1 VFRRIDRYVLSEL
14 VGPLGLG
21 LLVYTFILLVQTFFR
36 LAEMIIQRGLPAG
49 TVGKLLL
56 YSLPNI
62 IVLTIPMSLLLA
74 VLLGIGRLASDSEL
88 IALRASGISLY
99 RILRPVLLLALVL
112 AGVNTYLMLD
122 LLPRGNTAHVR
133 LSAEILTRTLG
144 AQFEPRIF
152 YNEFPGKILY
162 VADTDARGEDWRGVF
177 LGDSIVGP
185 EEPADVWIADRGALE
200 LSSDG
205 EEVALRLRNAVQHSW
220 DIDQPDRYET
230 RRHENLRLVLK
241 DTYAS
246 EQRAR
251 AFSRKSERSMNWA
264 EVSAAAVDPD
274 LSAQQRRAA
283 RVQMHKMFSIP
294 AACLVF
300 AILALPLAFT
310 NRRGGKSSGFAAS
323 IGIVVVYYV
332 LINQGEQAAIAGK
345 ISPLVAMWLPNAV
358 LGLCGLLLLVQR
370 NRDRPVV
377 PRFLRRSRPV
387 QWIERGALRLVAWV
401 LLRAGLRRRR
411 SPSPAAPAA
420 STLPGRRAAA
430 ATGARVVVRL
440 PRLQLRVLNLIDRY
454 VLKLF
459 FAVFLLVIAS
469 CVAILSITDLTE
481 NVDDVLKNAPPPSIV
496 FRYYKYLSLQ
506 LAYDIAPIAVLV
518 TTLVTFS
525 LLARSNE
532 ITACRALGISI
543 YRLALPAFLGAVAIG
558 ALFAGLQAK
567 VLPASNRKVAE
578 AKAVIRGQPP
588 PRLVRSADRHWQMG
602 RGRFMYNFLFFDES
616 QKSLQ
621 RLQVFEFDDRF
632 HLVARLFAKNAR
644 FEDGGWTLD
653 EGWTRTFDG
662 RRQLDYEPFS
672 DGVRVDL
679 SETPEFFA
687 DEMRRPDQMG
697 YRELAGY
704 SKELRESGR
713 PQPRYEVALYNKIA
727 FPIGAVVMAMVGFP
741 FAFRIER
748 RGALYGLGISI
759 ALGVVFVLVYAF
771 FRTLGEVGA
780 LPPIVAVWS
789 PSLLFSLFGTYLFLG
804 VRT

>member
-1 VFRRIDRYVLSEL
+1 MIKRIDRYVLSEL

-36 LAEMIIQRGLPAG
+36 LAEMIIQRGLPAA

-62 IVLTIPMSLLLA
+62 VVLTIPMSLLLA

-88 IALRASGISLY
+88 IALRASGVSIY
-99 RILRPVLLLALVL
+99 RILRPVLLLALLL

-200 LSSDG
+200 LSADG
-205 EEVALRLRNAVQHSW
+205 EEVALRLENAVQHSW
-220 DIDQPDRYET
+220 DLDQPDRYET
-230 RRHENLRLVLK
+230 RRHESLRLVLK
-241 DTYAS
+241 DTFAS

-264 EVSAAAVDPD
+264 EASAASIDPER
-274 LSAQQRRAA
+274 SAQQRRAA

-345 ISPLVAMWLPNAV
+345 VSPLTAMWLPNLV
-358 LGLCGLLLLVQR
+358 LGACGLLLLVQR

-377 PRFLRRSRPV
+377 PRFVTRSRPAQAV
-387 QWIERGALRLVAWV
+387 ERAVLRLIAWT
-401 LLRAGLRRRR
+401 LRRVGLRRRR
-411 SPSPAAPAA
+411 SPSSTAAGA
-420 STLPGRRAAA
+420 LPGRRSGAAG
-430 ATGARVVVRL
+430 GARVVVRL
-440 PRLQLRVLNLIDRY
+440 PRLRLRVLNLIDRY
-454 VLKLF
+454 VLRH
-459 FAVFLLVIAS
+459 FALVFLLVITS

-481 NVDDVLKNAPPPSIV
+481 NVDDVLKNSPPASV
-496 FRYYKYLSLQ
+496 LFRYYKYLSLQ
-506 LAYDIAPIAVLV
+506 LAYEIAPIAVLV

-532 ITACRALGISI
+532 VTACRALGISI
-543 YRLALPAFLGAVAIG
+543 YRLALPALLGAVAVG
-558 ALFAGLQAK
+558 ALFAGLQAR

-588 PRLVRSADRHWQMG
+588 PRLARSADRHWQMG
-602 RGRFMYNFLFFDES
+602 RGRFMYNFLYFDDS
-616 QKSLQ
+616 QRMLQ

-632 HLVARLFAKNAR
+632 RLVARLFADHAR
-644 FEDGGWTLD
+644 FEDGEWTLD
-653 EGWTRTFDG
+653 RGWTRSFDG

-672 DGVRVDL
+672 GSVRVDL
-679 SETPEFFA
+679 AEAPDFFA

-697 YRELAGY
+697 FRELAEY

-780 LPPIVAVWS
+780 LPPVVAVWS
-789 PSLLFSLFGTYLFLG
+789 PSLLFSLFGAYLFLG